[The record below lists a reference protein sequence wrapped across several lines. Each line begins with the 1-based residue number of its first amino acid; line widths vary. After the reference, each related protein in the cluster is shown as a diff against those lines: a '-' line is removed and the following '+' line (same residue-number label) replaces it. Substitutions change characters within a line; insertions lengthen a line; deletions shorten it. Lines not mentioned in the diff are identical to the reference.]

1 MKNSTVSSES
11 LARRI
16 GVAVTT
22 WTLISL
28 VLLSAWGW
36 DGLGAFA
43 KSWPRR
49 LLLPVWLGLSVYGA
63 WCDTRTSH
71 SAGKREIR
79 RHRQALRVVL
89 PILFAWFIALP
100 IADRRALGTVNREVV
115 RWGGLLLF
123 AASLLLRIE
132 SIRAQGKQFS
142 MHVALQEGHKLAT
155 GGPYRWVRHPAYLSV
170 IGMVLGI
177 SLVLGNV
184 LLGLAITVINA
195 LWLNGRMRDEEM
207 LMLEEFGGEFSRYQA
222 KTKKLIPFV
231 Y

>member
-1 MKNSTVSSES
+1 MST
-11 LARRI
+11 
-16 GVAVTT
+16 AVIT

-28 VLLSAWGW
+28 VLLSGWGW
-36 DGLGAFA
+36 YALGAFA
-43 KSWPRR
+43 ESWPRL
-49 LLLPVWLGLSVYGA
+49 LLLPVWLGLSLYGA

-71 SAGKREIR
+71 SRGRREVR
-79 RHRQALRVVL
+79 RHRQILWVIF
-89 PILFAWFIALP
+89 PIFLVWFIALP
-100 IADRRALGTVNREVV
+100 IADHRGVGTVNNEMV
-115 RWGGLLLF
+115 RWPGLVLF

-132 SIRAQGKQFS
+132 SIRSQGKQFS

-177 SLVLGNV
+177 SLVFGNV
-184 LLGLAITVINA
+184 ILGVAMILINA
-195 LWLNGRMRDEEM
+195 LWLSGRMRDEEN
-207 LMLEEFGGEFSRYQA
+207 LMLEEFGAEFSGYRA